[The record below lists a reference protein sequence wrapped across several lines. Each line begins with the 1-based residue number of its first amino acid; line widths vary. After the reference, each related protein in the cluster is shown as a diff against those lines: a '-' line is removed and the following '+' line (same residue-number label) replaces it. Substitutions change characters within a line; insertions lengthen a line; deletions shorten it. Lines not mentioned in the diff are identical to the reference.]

1 MLKICCLLVFRSI
14 FRIFL
19 FFFRDSLVLL
29 CLSWGVTAM
38 NLLFKLLNSIESR
51 YCQHSIKPS
60 TTSRDFPSFQ
70 NTYRYHFLYR
80 RLSSL
85 LESSWRAGFCE
96 KTPEFFWAAPHY
108 KSRLKKVCSAERC
121 RERSPLH
128 LLHQTTLQLAPAP
141 HQSTDP
147 LWGKVIL
154 QTLNPQS
161 PG

>member
-1 MLKICCLLVFRSI
+1 M
-14 FRIFL
+14 
-19 FFFRDSLVLL
+19 
-29 CLSWGVTAM
+29 TAM

-60 TTSRDFPSFQ
+60 TTSTDFPSFQ
-70 NTYRYHFLYR
+70 HFLHR

-108 KSRLKKVCSAERC
+108 KSRPKKVCSAERC

-128 LLHQTTLQLAPAP
+128 LLLTASPDDLAAGP
-141 HQSTDP
+141 ST
-147 LWGKVIL
+147 
-154 QTLNPQS
+154 S
-161 PG
+161 PEHRPSVRKSDSPDIESTVPWISKSSPIYWSKDLGWVSSQPVQ